1 MPENE
6 SGLFRKSTL
15 ERVSSPEQ
23 LNEYIKVTNP
33 SLIVMLLGIFTI
45 LAAAMVWVFCG
56 GIPNSVE
63 LSGVVAT
70 NIKGEQSVYCYVP
83 IGTSKK
89 IKQGMAVQI
98 SPDYA
103 SREEYGYING
113 TVESIGTS
121 IVTSDTLES
130 NFYDPQIVL
139 PTVSTAMQTGN
150 VVEIKIKMGD
160 WSTEKGESLEITDG
174 TECVMG
180 VVVGE
185 TRPIEFVINTNT
197 TK

>member
-45 LAAAMVWVFCG
+45 LAAGMVWVFCG
-56 GIPNSVE
+56 GIPNAVD

-70 NIKGEQSVYCYVP
+70 NIRGEQSVYCYVP
-83 IGTSKK
+83 ISTSKK
-89 IKQGMAVQI
+89 IKQGMAAQI

-113 TVESIGTS
+113 IVESVGTS
-121 IVTSDTLES
+121 IVTSDTLAS

-139 PTVSTAMQTGN
+139 PTVSAAMQTGN
-150 VVEIKIKMGD
+150 VVEIKVKMGD
-160 WSTEKGESLEITDG
+160 WSTEKGKSLDVTDG
-174 TECVMG
+174 TECVMD

-185 TRPIEFVINTNT
+185 TRPIEFVTNT
-197 TK
+197 RTAK